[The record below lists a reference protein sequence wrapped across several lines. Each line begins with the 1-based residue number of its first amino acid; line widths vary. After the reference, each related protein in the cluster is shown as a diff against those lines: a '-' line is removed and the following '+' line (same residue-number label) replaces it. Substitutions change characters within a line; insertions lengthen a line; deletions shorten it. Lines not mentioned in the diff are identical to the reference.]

1 MPAPGAT
8 SGRALGLPALWGR
21 VKAIVHHTVRLDRRA
36 AKVGLLTKR
45 RKDPQWHV
53 ELKAARV
60 GEAEEG
66 EADT

>member
-1 MPAPGAT
+1 
-8 SGRALGLPALWGR
+8 LPALWGR